1 MSLLSTDPIADM
13 LTRIRNAIM
22 VGKNQ
27 VVLPGSKIKF
37 NIAKQLVKPGYLS
50 LVEEIEDKPQ
60 NQLKIVINQD
70 GQSPKIAHI
79 ERVSKPGRRYYVQAS
94 EIPTIKNGRGMVLVS
109 TSKGIMDGVSAKL
122 NKVGGEVICKIY

>member
-37 NIAKQLVKPGYLS
+37 NIAKQLVKSGYLS
-50 LVEEIEDKPQ
+50 SVEEIEDKPQ

>member
-37 NIAKQLVKPGYLS
+37 KIAEQLVKSGYLNS
-50 LVEEIEDKPQ
+50 AEVIEDKPQ

-70 GQSPKIAHI
+70 GQPPKIAHI
-79 ERVSKPGRRYYVQAS
+79 ERVSKPGRRYYVQAT
-94 EIPTIKNGRGMVLVS
+94 EIPTIKNGRGMVLIS

-122 NKVGGEVICKIY
+122 NKVGGEVICKVY